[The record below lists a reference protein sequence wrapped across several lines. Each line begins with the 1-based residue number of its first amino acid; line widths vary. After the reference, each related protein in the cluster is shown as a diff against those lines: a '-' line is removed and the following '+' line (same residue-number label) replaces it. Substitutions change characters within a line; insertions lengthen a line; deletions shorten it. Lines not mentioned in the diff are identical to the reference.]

1 MNKRQ
6 TFLLLSCCALDLA
19 CSLSSETGEAT
30 AVYFSRNPSWICSQE
45 NSKNFKQDPGKL
57 CKNQFTYHMSIS

>member
-6 TFLLLSCCALDLA
+6 TFLPLSRCALDLA

-45 NSKNFKQDPGKL
+45 NSFKQDPGKL
-57 CKNQFTYHMSIS
+57 CRSQFTYPVSIS